1 MKKKHKEQKS
11 KLTIWTGQFID
22 IDISFLF
29 LEDLFNSKKET
40 TQPCMF

>member
-1 MKKKHKEQKS
+1 MKKKHKEQKN

-22 IDISFLF
+22 ISFFF
-29 LEDLFNSKKET
+29 LEDLFNSKNET